1 MSATPSSTSA
11 GAAPPGPPGPSGA
24 SASAPAGAAPP
35 GADDPEIGQVIDGRY
50 RIVGLLGQGGMGA
63 VYRAEHVGMGKMLAV
78 KLLHP
83 HVSTRRDAGARFQRE
98 AFASGRIDHPNCVA
112 VSDFGVRE
120 DGSFYLVM
128 ELLQGESLREM
139 IDRERRLP
147 WPRALHIARHVLRG
161 LAHAHAQGIIH
172 RDIKPENIFVV
183 RRDDD
188 PDFAKVLDFGIAKLI
203 AGGEGNNVTR
213 EGLVVGTPTYLSPE
227 QAFGGEL
234 GAASDL
240 YSLSVVL
247 YEMLAGRPPFE
258 SSDPVALLTA
268 HATQDIPSLS
278 SIARDVAVPEAVELL
293 VRKGLA
299 KLRGQRFEHAE
310 AYVAALDA
318 VRDELGLHVPR
329 PATSPWPVGP
339 VSGQLPAPL
348 VPPGLTPLPFATTS
362 ATPRPPTGTP
372 IEPYPARH
380 HTGVGMPGRPHPGS
394 GVHPPGPELPP
405 GPASGVYDAMSGS
418 GVYPVHAPVP
428 PHPGSG
434 VYPVQGQVPHPG
446 SGVYP
451 VQGQVPHP
459 GSGVYPVQG
468 QVPHPGSGV
477 YPVQGQVPH
486 PGSGAYPVHVPVQG
500 HPTSGVYAVP
510 PGPSSGI
517 YATPGSGVYPQG
529 PFTGSMPAL
538 TPSGGVEVGISL
550 AAVSLPAPEVR
561 ARRLK
566 AAAVFVGLVLF
577 VGVIAALSGIGRP
590 DDEPADPAA
599 RPAAVLADALVPAAD
614 AVPAAAAPAA
624 PVTAPVTAPIDAVA
638 AAAVAVVTPEPAA
651 PAPAPAPTT
660 APSAE
665 ARSIALKAALHDLE
679 HGRTCAARKVA
690 VKQLRELGD
699 RRAVPHLRT
708 ARDRRGRN
716 GNACLKAD
724 AARAIML
731 LQKKR

>member
-1 MSATPSSTSA
+1 MSATPSTTSA
-11 GAAPPGPPGPSGA
+11 GGASSGGSSPPRGSGA
-24 SASAPAGAAPP
+24 PASP
-35 GADDPEIGQVIDGRY
+35 GADDPELGQVVDGRY
-50 RIVGLLGQGGMGA
+50 RIVSLLGQGGMGA

-128 ELLQGESLREM
+128 ELLQGESLREL
-139 IDRERRLP
+139 IDRERRVA

-172 RDIKPENIFVV
+172 RDIKPENIFIV

-188 PDFAKVLDFGIAKLI
+188 PDFAKVLDFGIAKLV

-268 HATQDIPSLS
+268 HATQDIPALS
-278 SIARDVAVPEAVELL
+278 SIARDVAVPESVELL

-299 KLRGQRFEHAE
+299 KLRGQRFENAE
-310 AYVAALDA
+310 AYVEALDA
-318 VRDELGLHVPR
+318 VRSELGLPHVR
-329 PATSPWPVGP
+329 AATSPWPTGP
-339 VSGQLPAPL
+339 MSAQMPAQAM

-380 HTGVGMPGRPHPGS
+380 QTGVGMPGRAHPGS
-394 GVHPPGPELPP
+394 GVHPPSLPAIP
-405 GPASGVYDAMSGS
+405 PVPTS
-418 GVYPVHAPVP
+418 GVYPVHPGSGVYAATGPVQG
-428 PHPGSG
+428 HPGSG
-434 VYPVQGQVPHPG
+434 VYPVHGPVHGPVHPG
-446 SGVYP
+446 SGVYAA
-451 VQGQVPHP
+451 PHP
-459 GSGVYPVQG
+459 SSGVYPAQ
-468 QVPHPGSGV
+468 
-477 YPVQGQVPH
+477 
-486 PGSGAYPVHVPVQG
+486 
-500 HPTSGVYAVP
+500 
-510 PGPSSGI
+510 PGPGSGI

-529 PFTGSMPAL
+529 PLSGAMPAL
-538 TPSGGVEVGISL
+538 TPSGGVEMPVSL
-550 AAVSLPAPEVR
+550 AAVSLPPPEVR

-566 AAAVFVGLVLF
+566 AAAVFIGLVLF
-577 VGVIAALSGIGRP
+577 VGVIAALSAIGNP
-590 DDEPADPAA
+590 DDAPAA
-599 RPAAVLADALVPAAD
+599 PAAVLPAAVAAPADAPPAID
-614 AVPAAAAPAA
+614 APPAVTAPPAPAAAPI
-624 PVTAPVTAPIDAVA
+624 TAPIDAVA
-638 AAAVAVVTPEPAA
+638 AAAVAVVTPEPPV
-651 PAPAPAPTT
+651 PAPAAAAAPPPA
-660 APSAE
+660 E
-665 ARSIALKAALHDLE
+665 NRSIALKAALHDLE
-679 HGRTCAARKVA
+679 HGRTCAARKIA

-699 RRAVPHLRT
+699 RRAIPHLRT

>member
-11 GAAPPGPPGPSGA
+11 GAAPPGPPGSSGA
-24 SASAPAGAAPP
+24 PSAPGGGASTV
-35 GADDPEIGQVIDGRY
+35 ADDPEIGQVIDGRY

-278 SIARDVAVPEAVELL
+278 SITRDAAVPEAVELL

-299 KLRGQRFEHAE
+299 KLRGQRFESAE
-310 AYVAALDA
+310 AYVDALDG
-318 VRDELGLHVPR
+318 VRTELGLHLPR
-329 PATSPWPVGP
+329 PATSPWPSGP
-339 VSGQLPAPL
+339 VSGQLPTPL
-348 VPPGLTPLPFATTS
+348 MPPGMTPLPFATTS

-380 HTGVGMPGRPHPGS
+380 QTGVGMPGRPHPG
-394 GVHPPGPELPP
+394 GPPGSELPP

-418 GVYPVHAPVP
+418 GVYPAQPHPGSGAYPVQGP
-428 PHPGSG
+428 GSGAYPVQGPGSG
-434 VYPVQGQVPHPG
+434 VYPVQGPG

-451 VQGQVPHP
+451 AHGPA
-459 GSGVYPVQG
+459 
-468 QVPHPGSGV
+468 
-477 YPVQGQVPH
+477 PH
-486 PGSGAYPVHVPVQG
+486 PGSGAYPVHAIPT
-500 HPTSGVYAVP
+500 HPGSGPYPAP

-550 AAVSLPAPEVR
+550 AAVTLPAPEVR

-590 DDEPADPAA
+590 DDDAAEPAAEPAA
-599 RPAAVLADALVPAAD
+599 ALADARPVASDATATAA
-614 AVPAAAAPAA
+614 APPAAAPI
-624 PVTAPVTAPIDAVA
+624 TAPIDAVA
-638 AAAVAVVTPEPAA
+638 AAAVAAVTPEPPPP
-651 PAPAPAPTT
+651 PAPPPVAVPA
-660 APSAE
+660 AE
-665 ARSIALKAALHDLE
+665 NRSIALKAALHDLE
-679 HGRTCAARKVA
+679 HGRTCAARKIA

-699 RRAVPHLRT
+699 RRAIPHLRT

-716 GNACLKAD
+716 GNACLKLD
-724 AARAIML
+724 AVRAIML